1 MGFKVVIFI
10 IYLDVKDRERNGK
23 IIEDLER
30 NLKNHEEENILR
42 IGDLNGHLGFIGMQQ
57 INFNGQMIVKL
68 SN

>member
-1 MGFKVVIFI
+1 MVIFI
-10 IYLDVKDRERNGK
+10 IYLDVKDRERNRK

-30 NLKNHEEENILR
+30 NLENHEEENILL
-42 IGDLNGHLGFIGMQQ
+42 IGDFNGHLGFIGMQQ